1 MADQAVRNVFLPPIG
16 IEHRGG
22 SMLQPWFSKLHDRK
36 IYGQLEVEFTFD
48 IETMPESDLILA
60 GERPENLHYRLNGHD
75 LAVPDCHDFW
85 IDDCFKCMQL
95 PRTLLKVGRNT
106 VSYTV
111 DFMRTTNLEALYL
124 IGDFGVC
131 LDGHRRTL
139 TTLPERIGNLNLE
152 SYRLPFYTGEVTY
165 LFSPETYAHLDL
177 SGAGHVY
184 LSPTAFTG
192 ALVKVAAEGE
202 DGEQLL
208 LWDPY
213 EADVTDAVR
222 AKQTIAVTVVG
233 TRHNVFGPLHLVPAI
248 QGAYGPGSFLTSGSE
263 WSNDYV
269 LTDSAL
275 CGVTFS
281 VRK

>member
-1 MADQAVRNVFLPPIG
+1 M
-16 IEHRGG
+16 
-22 SMLQPWFSKLHDRK
+22 
-36 IYGQLEVEFTFD
+36 
-48 IETMPESDLILA
+48 
-60 GERPENLHYRLNGHD
+60 
-75 LAVPDCHDFW
+75 
-85 IDDCFKCMQL
+85 
-95 PRTLLKVGRNT
+95 
-106 VSYTV
+106 
-111 DFMRTTNLEALYL
+111 
-124 IGDFGVC
+124 
-131 LDGHRRTL
+131 
-139 TTLPERIGNLNLE
+139 
-152 SYRLPFYTGEVTY
+152 
-165 LFSPETYAHLDL
+165 
-177 SGAGHVY
+177 
-184 LSPTAFTG
+184 
-192 ALVKVAAEGE
+192 KVAAEGE

-248 QGAYGPGSFLTSGSE
+248 QGAYDPGSFLTSGSE